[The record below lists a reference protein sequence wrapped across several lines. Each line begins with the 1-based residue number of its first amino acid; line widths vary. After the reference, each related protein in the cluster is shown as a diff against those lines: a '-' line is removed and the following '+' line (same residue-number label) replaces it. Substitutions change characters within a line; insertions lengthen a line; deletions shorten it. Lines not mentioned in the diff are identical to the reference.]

1 MNIVI
6 LVCLIEV
13 FSICIKHFLPRYAK
27 LIPVGDT
34 IITFIFSLIT
44 GTDMFTA
51 ITAEGISLG
60 AYDLIYGIYKL
71 ITGKDNKQVEEK
83 SE

>member
-6 LVCLIEV
+6 LVAIIEI
-13 FSICIKHFLPRYAK
+13 FSICIKHFLPKYAK

-34 IITFIFSLIT
+34 IITFVFSLIT

-60 AYDLIYGIYKL
+60 AYDLIYGLYRI
-71 ITGKDNKQVEEK
+71 IIGKDNKKEIEQK
-83 SE
+83 

>member
-13 FSICIKHFLPRYAK
+13 FSICIKHFLPKYAK

-71 ITGKDNKQVEEK
+71 ITGKDNKQEIEQK
-83 SE
+83 